1 MRLLSVYPPAPLLQ
15 AARFGCSLYSDSNHS
30 LIIPSPK
37 SRLSGDFVER
47 KDIRPLYNSIAR
59 SMPFYSKSRKY
70 LHALEN
76 TKPKL
81 LARFPNL
88 AALQSVNLIMGFTI
102 IVVSCRFGFSA
113 KNLSVFS

>member
-37 SRLSGDFVER
+37 SRLSGDVER
-47 KDIRPLYNSIAR
+47 KDISPLYSIAR